1 MFKPIKPFTFVRI
14 NHNKLEKEHG
24 ISKNDVVFVAAA
36 KAFPLSEED
45 PYTQRIFFFV
55 QKVEEMKIDDES
67 GFYVVDP
74 VSLDPLDSDENS
86 TFAVANDISY
96 EHVSGTVH

>member
-1 MFKPIKPFTFVRI
+1 MFNPIKPFYFARL
-14 NHNKLEKEHG
+14 NHNKLEKDHG
-24 ISKNDVVFVAAA
+24 IAKGDVVFVAAA

-67 GFYVVDP
+67 GFYIVDP
-74 VSLDPLDSDENS
+74 VSLDPLDGDLND
-86 TFAVANDISY
+86 TYAVANDITY
-96 EHVSGTVH
+96 EHVTGTVH